1 MNARLTHFPPVF
13 RLLGTPVFLVSFQE
27 QQPAPAAQPLHYPLA
42 QFLIAF

>member
-27 QQPAPAAQPLHYPLA
+27 QQRLQLHSPCTILWHN
-42 QFLIAF
+42 F